1 MAAAPIALYCKSYR
15 EDVLR
20 ARRLIDSVQRH
31 NTDGLA
37 LFVSVPRA
45 DMALFQEKCA
55 GLPFTLLADEDGVA
69 ANPALDV
76 AAFAALPGRISQQI
90 VKAEFWR
97 LGLADAYVC
106 LDSDCYFLRPFR
118 AADFI
123 AADGTPF
130 TVMHE
135 AKELLHFAALSGM
148 ARIGADRSRECDEI
162 KALFSRQGR
171 CWDFGPVP
179 VVWSG
184 RVWNDL
190 AERYLE
196 PRGMSFIDA
205 INAHPG
211 ELRWYGEALLAFGS
225 IPLLPIEPLF
235 RCYHY
240 EEQFHFWKRMGETEA
255 AIAQNYLGVCMQSN
269 WDKELDLVKRFRFS
283 KLRRRI
289 KRAVLGR

>member
-1 MAAAPIALYCKSYR
+1 MALPVALYCKSYR

-20 ARRLIDSVQRH
+20 AKRLIESVQQH
-31 NTDGLA
+31 NEDRLP
-37 LFVSVPRA
+37 LYVSVPQS
-45 DMALFQEKCA
+45 DIALFREKCA
-55 GLPFTLLADEDGVA
+55 ELQFTLLPDEDVIA
-69 ANPALDV
+69 AHPGLDRAV
-76 AAFAALPGRISQQI
+76 FAGLPGRISQQI

-97 LGLADAYVC
+97 TGFSDTYVC

-118 AADFI
+118 ATEFVSAD
-123 AADGTPF
+123 DTPY

-135 AKELLHFAALSGM
+135 AKELLNFAEL
-148 ARIGADRSRECDEI
+148 ADMQKIASHRGRECAEI
-162 KALFSRQGR
+162 KGLFSRQGR

-184 RVWNDL
+184 RVWKDL
-190 AERYLE
+190 AERFLQ
-196 PRGMSFIDA
+196 PRGMTIIDA
-205 INAHPG
+205 IKAHPG

-225 IPLLPIEPLF
+225 IPILPIEPLF

-240 EEQFHFWKRMGETEA
+240 EEQFHFWKRLGETEES
-255 AIAQNYLGVCMQSN
+255 IARNYLGVCMQSN

-289 KRAVLGR
+289 KRAVTGL